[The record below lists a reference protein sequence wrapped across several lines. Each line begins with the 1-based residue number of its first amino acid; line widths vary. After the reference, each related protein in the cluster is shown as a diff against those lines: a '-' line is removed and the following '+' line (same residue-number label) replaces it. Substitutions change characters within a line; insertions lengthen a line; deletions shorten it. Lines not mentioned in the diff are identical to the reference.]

1 MVYSEWKLNFTEA
14 QFKLSIDKLI
24 KLWSLVWFSWT
35 GKFAVGIPFS
45 PWHRVLPANLTF
57 KARLA
62 RQNKISRISR
72 TEYPWHGDIQ
82 NRISMTWGYPEQNI
96 HDLVISRTEYPWHG
110 DIHNRISMTREYPG
124 QNTPDIGIS
133 RTEYPWHEDIQD
145 RIFKTEYPWHGDI
158 QDWRISRTW
167 GYPGQ
172 EDIQDNVN
180 NYVSFLVFK
189 RSTMP
194 LMLIYLNIDIDKF
207 DKYVFKYLRE
217 KIRHVK

>member
-96 HDLVISRTEYPWHG
+96 HDMGISRTEYPWLG
-110 DIHNRISMTREYPG
+110 DIQNRISMTWGYPQ
-124 QNTPDIGIS
+124 QNIHDKGIS
-133 RTEYPWHEDIQD
+133 RTEYPWHRDIQN
-145 RIFKTEYPWHGDI
+145 
-158 QDWRISRTW
+158 RISMTW

-172 EDIQDNVN
+172 NIQDRISMTWGYPGLEDIQDMGISRTGG
-180 NYVSFLVFK
+180 Y
-189 RSTMP
+189 P
-194 LMLIYLNIDIDKF
+194 GQ
-207 DKYVFKYLRE
+207 RE
-217 KIRHVK
+217 